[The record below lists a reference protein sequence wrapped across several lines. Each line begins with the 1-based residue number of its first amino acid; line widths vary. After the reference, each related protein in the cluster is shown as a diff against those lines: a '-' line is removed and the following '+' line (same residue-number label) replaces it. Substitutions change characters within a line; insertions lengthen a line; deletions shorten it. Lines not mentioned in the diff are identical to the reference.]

1 MTFGKDFFKI
11 LNIVIQ
17 LMRMFAKVFGTDED
31 KKAAVES
38 EARTANS
45 NPTDTGSTISRPTR
59 PVTSIAWSSNS
70 PPTPKLPVTSTP
82 TIPPRRFSNPRA

>member
-45 NPTDTGSTISRPTR
+45 NPLD
-59 PVTSIAWSSNS
+59 A
-70 PPTPKLPVTSTP
+70 
-82 TIPPRRFSNPRA
+82 A